1 MSRLFLCNWHRGVL
15 DPNVPQ
21 IISILMNNGF
31 GELKDRMSIYEKIKA
46 ELAQS
51 NYIENFPN
59 EGQRF
64 IAWYLRNIH
73 NLDTHEAKD

>member
-1 MSRLFLCNWHRGVL
+1 M
-15 DPNVPQ
+15 PQ

-51 NYIENFPN
+51 HYIENFPN